1 MSATKHQQSG
11 LRQGLELS
19 VDAHWSPQQA
29 MAVMEMLDDLRELI
43 AAHYQPALQE
53 LMRQEWQ
60 YETPIDSEPDPF

>member
-1 MSATKHQQSG
+1 MRASKHQQSG
-11 LRQGLELS
+11 IRQGLALI

-53 LMRQEWQ
+53 LMQQERQ
-60 YETPIDSEPDPF
+60 YETPIDSDPDPF